1 MPFRKYFELTK
12 LDYTIKELDGLA
24 KRGNMSIN
32 NFSFKQYGVP
42 LLQLLTGKLKW
53 LQKIKKKIQNGTKK
67 NDEFYLFKSPAKII
81 INAPLS
87 LVGSCHD
94 NHNRQYN

>member
-53 LQKIKKKIQNGTKK
+53 LQK
-67 NDEFYLFKSPAKII
+67 
-81 INAPLS
+81 
-87 LVGSCHD
+87 
-94 NHNRQYN
+94 